1 MSTQREKEK
10 EEVKPEKLVPVS
22 CVFFPDKTCPVRKQ
36 QGETEKQMDS
46 LLKYVKPESAGAVMI
61 KEGVSMMTKA
71 MASLSRVTMG
81 ALPEYCKSCPFLKVW
96 SRALPTDR

>member
-1 MSTQREKEK
+1 MQKEK
-10 EEVKPEKLVPVS
+10 TEEVQPEKLVPVS

-36 QGETEKQMDS
+36 QSKTENQIDG
-46 LLKYVKPESAGAVMI
+46 LLKYIRPESKGEI
-61 KEGVSMMTKA
+61 MMQQGIGIIQKA
-71 MASLSRVTMG
+71 MANLNRITMG

>member
-1 MSTQREKEK
+1 MQREKT

-46 LLKYVKPESAGAVMI
+46 FLRKNESEI
-61 KEGVSMMTKA
+61 
-71 MASLSRVTMG
+71 
-81 ALPEYCKSCPFLKVW
+81 W
-96 SRALPTDR
+96 